1 MCVCG
6 GGVLL
11 IDQKQGYVF
20 KVIMKTPG
28 RDNFSGIY
36 TPLSKSMV
44 YRHDTLLV
52 NWKNDKDPI
61 MITCKSF
68 RNIKIKKKN

>member
-1 MCVCG
+1 
-6 GGVLL
+6 
-11 IDQKQGYVF
+11 
-20 KVIMKTPG
+20 MKTPG
-28 RDNFSGIY
+28 RDNFSRIY

-44 YRHDTLLV
+44 YRHDSLLV

-68 RNIKIKKKN
+68 RNIKIKKKIKNSVEKKEFLNWWSL